1 MSSFPN
7 GSTLTFALYLHN
19 STKKVF
25 VSGTPF
31 YNVSL
36 HPGVVLSLGPTVVHC
51 SQWVG
56 TLGCG
61 EELVR
66 KQEHVRRI
74 ALFPIQVMC
83 ETADL
88 ES

>member
-1 MSSFPN
+1 MFLYILGSS
-7 GSTLTFALYLHN
+7 
-19 STKKVF
+19 
-25 VSGTPF
+25 
-31 YNVSL
+31 
-36 HPGVVLSLGPTVVHC
+36 LSLGPTVVHC

-56 TLGCG
+56 TLGC

-66 KQEHVRRI
+66 KQEHARRI
-74 ALFPIQVMC
+74 ALFPIQVMS

>member
-1 MSSFPN
+1 MFLYILGSS
-7 GSTLTFALYLHN
+7 
-19 STKKVF
+19 
-25 VSGTPF
+25 
-31 YNVSL
+31 
-36 HPGVVLSLGPTVVHC
+36 LSLGPTVVHC
-51 SQWVG
+51 GQWVG
-56 TLGCG
+56 TLGC

-74 ALFPIQVMC
+74 ALFPIQVMS